1 MSMGTKIKKKNL
13 LAGAIG
19 AFGMLLGDLTLSLVK
34 PGVGDGGLFL
44 REGYY
49 NGGYPAWRLV
59 VLFLTGVVGIWSYW
73 HGLRTIEDSFD
84 EDCRKTKACFRFCS
98 RIYCFTGLA
107 FHFGIGAG
115 AYFTSYMG
123 ENVGR
128 DAAAAL
134 ATEYTTRILPSFYV
148 VYPFMLPI
156 FLIQLVMLLRGKTV
170 YSRRMLLFAPVL
182 WVAVCALVPDIRQT
196 LGCELHT
203 FDYVMTQCSGN
214 FAPCLYFLACLILP
228 DSFTYEKN
236 NYAKQK

>member
-1 MSMGTKIKKKNL
+1 MSVGTKIKKRDL
-13 LAGAIG
+13 FAGAIG
-19 AFGMLLGDLTLSLVK
+19 AFGMMLGDLTLSLVK
-34 PGVGDGGLFL
+34 PGAGDGGLFL

-59 VLFLTGVVGIWSYW
+59 LLFLTGVVGIWGYW

-84 EDCRKTKACFRFCS
+84 EECRKTKACFRFCS
-98 RIYCFTGLA
+98 MIYCFTGSA
-107 FHFGIGAG
+107 
-115 AYFTSYMG
+115 
-123 ENVGR
+123 
-128 DAAAAL
+128 
-134 ATEYTTRILPSFYV
+134 FYV
-148 VYPFMLPI
+148 VYPFMLLI

>member
-1 MSMGTKIKKKNL
+1 
-13 LAGAIG
+13 
-19 AFGMLLGDLTLSLVK
+19 MLLL
-34 PGVGDGGLFL
+34 
-44 REGYY
+44 
-49 NGGYPAWRLV
+49 
-59 VLFLTGVVGIWSYW
+59 LTGVVGSWSYW

-84 EDCRKTKACFRFCS
+84 EECRKTKACFRFCS
-98 RIYCFTGLA
+98 RMFCFTGSA
-107 FHFGIGAG
+107 
-115 AYFTSYMG
+115 
-123 ENVGR
+123 
-128 DAAAAL
+128 
-134 ATEYTTRILPSFYV
+134 FYV
-148 VYPFMLPI
+148 VYPFMLLI